1 MIGKDLSKYIRCL
14 YYLLRNIY
22 RIFFIFIWKR
32 IFIKMYYFILFVVFW
47 GVFLCLNNYFMW
59 KD

>member
-1 MIGKDLSKYIRCL
+1 MIGKDPSKHIRCL
-14 YYLLRNIY
+14 HHSLRNIY
-22 RIFFIFIWKR
+22 RISFISTWKR
-32 IFIKMYYFILFVVFW
+32 INIKMHYPIIFAVFW